1 MTRPVAIG
9 VDIGGTQLRAALV
22 DADGAVLRRS
32 ATRTDAVGGPAAVIA
47 QIAALV
53 AQIAGNGEHGA
64 PLGIGVAAPGPL
76 DTQSGIALGIPT
88 LTGWENVP
96 VGKLVE
102 EALGLPV
109 RLENDGIAA
118 ANGEWRFGA
127 GRGLANL
134 VYVTVSTGIGGGVVL
149 DGRLVH
155 GYRGLAGH
163 IGHMTI
169 VTDGKPCSCGNRGCW
184 EAYAS
189 GTALALA
196 AGQVFSPSERTG
208 QAEELDSRAVFAA
221 ARTGNA
227 VAARL
232 VAEEADWLG
241 IGIANLLHLYS
252 PQIVV
257 VGGGVSNGFDLLEE
271 GINARIRRN
280 AMPAFRAAKIVAATL
295 GDNSGLLGAAALFF
309 PAPPGLGSEG

>member
-1 MTRPVAIG
+1 MTTAVAIG

-22 DADGAVLRRS
+22 DAEGTILSRAS
-32 ATRTDAVGGPAAVIA
+32 TRTDAGGGPAAVIA

-53 AQIAGNGEHGA
+53 EDLSAGNTHGK
-64 PLGIGVAAPGPL
+64 PFGIGLAAPGPL
-76 DTQSGIALGIPT
+76 DTQAGIALGIPT
-88 LTGWENVP
+88 LSGWEDAP
-96 VGKLVE
+96 VRDMVE
-102 EALGLPV
+102 AALGLPV

-149 DGRLVH
+149 DGRLAH
-155 GYRGLAGH
+155 GHRGLAGH

-169 VTDGKPCSCGNRGCW
+169 VPDGQPCACGNRGCW

-189 GTALALA
+189 GTALTEA
-196 AGQVFSPSERTG
+196 ARQVLPSNGEV
-208 QAEELDSRAVFAA
+208 LDSRTVFAA
-221 ARTGNA
+221 ARAGNPGA
-227 VAARL
+227 IRL

-252 PQIVV
+252 PQMVV
-257 VGGGVSNGFDLLEE
+257 IGGGVSNGFAQLEQ
-271 GINARIRRN
+271 GIRARIETN
-280 AMPAFRAAKIVAATL
+280 SMPAFRAAKLVPAAL

-309 PAPPGLGSEG
+309 PPAPGQPNPV